1 MGFLATPKARSAR
14 SLASGLYARV
24 STPHQHTIR
33 MQLRQLREFLERRR
47 WQKVL
52 VVEEVVSGSRR
63 RPERDRLLDAA
74 RRREI
79 DIIAVWRLDRWGRS
93 LSDLMLTLRELQE
106 LDVAFVSLTEAFD
119 LTTSTG
125 RAMAAMVAV
134 FAEFEREIRRER
146 VRAGIEQARHERNLP
161 ISGPAG
167 SLRVIFH
174 TVAAQTPWCP
184 IKSAGVRISA
194 MRVTLLPLLRTR
206 ISWGVRAR
214 GPGGARTEP
223 STGAIWVRPVAPQAE
238 FQGECFRDIGLQPLC
253 NHGAITRP
261 RIPQDRRT
269 ALKDTATTASSEAI

>member
-1 MGFLATPKARSAR
+1 MAMPKSTPRRPGNPGQNRDSR
-14 SLASGLYARV
+14 DGVFGHPESQFGPLPRVGLYARV

-47 WQKVL
+47 WQEVL

-125 RAMAAMVAV
+125 RASMDGRGA
-134 FAEFEREIRRER
+134 
-146 VRAGIEQARHERNLP
+146 
-161 ISGPAG
+161 
-167 SLRVIFH
+167 LR
-174 TVAAQTPWCP
+174 
-184 IKSAGVRISA
+184 SR
-194 MRVTLLPLLRTR
+194 RTR
-206 ISWGVRAR
+206 SAVSHR
-214 GPGGARTEP
+214 
-223 STGAIWVRPVAPQAE
+223 
-238 FQGECFRDIGLQPLC
+238 RD
-253 NHGAITRP
+253 
-261 RIPQDRRT
+261 
-269 ALKDTATTASSEAI
+269 